1 MGLDRAILGLLWL
14 EKSCGIVQ
22 PDSTTPPP
30 PITAS
35 AGSGKDPSQWALVGG
50 PWVGWAT
57 SVVFSNHSDAGDG
70 GDGGVGRGVPAG
82 LIQP

>member
-1 MGLDRAILGLLWL
+1 MDELWVIMVGEELWDRPARLNNPPL
-14 EKSCGIVQ
+14 
-22 PDSTTPPP
+22 PP

-50 PWVGWAT
+50 PWVGWAI

-70 GDGGVGRGVPAG
+70 GEGGVGRGVPAG
-82 LIQP
+82 LTQP

>member
-1 MGLDRAILGLLWL
+1 M
-14 EKSCGIVQ
+14 ESSSPTQQ
-22 PDSTTPPP
+22 PPLPPP

-50 PWVGWAT
+50 PWVGWAI

-70 GDGGVGRGVPAG
+70 GDGGVGWGVPAG
-82 LIQP
+82 LTQP